1 MTEDAIQEQLR
12 LTCVELLGP
21 SGQLGSGYVV
31 AANRIGTANHVVK
44 DWAENDW
51 YDVAVGW
58 GKGCRKPAQARVLK
72 RDLTSDAAILELR
85 GVLGLTPLPVL
96 RSLPKSGRT
105 WWGFGFPA
113 VAVRDG
119 VPTGVP
125 TGGTVVDAG
134 WSNARQ
140 VNLLLL
146 RSAEASTGRATP
158 LNGYSGS
165 PVTVNGALV
174 GHLVEQFDD
183 PDDIN
188 RPALGFAKACPISV
202 IVSLLTE
209 EGSAPLFESEPTD
222 PRESSFR
229 PRDLDIA
236 AVFAWCDREAVK
248 HQIEDWVVHATRPA
262 AGLLCIVG
270 ASHCRPQLLITRVV
284 DEIQRESE
292 ASKLSVMHF
301 KERLDFRRVGE
312 FEKRMLK
319 FLYVD
324 GNAEILDATEFR
336 RGARSLVLCLY
347 VDVSRW
353 SQADAE
359 HVLGEISIWL
369 AKLAIPASKLLLVL
383 NLRYERRS
391 FIDRLFNRMRPAI
404 HRVLGEAHRKLM
416 NAPDSALARCSLGNA
431 DQALLELADYS
442 LESVRL
448 FQEIPHVRDV
458 MGSFLDED
466 FFEWFGDRRR
476 SYAEIEKYL
485 KKKHPLLQYPRGNVA

>member
-1 MTEDAIQEQLR
+1 MTEDVIQERLR
-12 LTCVELLGP
+12 QSCVELLGP
-21 SGQLGSGYVV
+21 GGELGSGYVIAV
-31 AANRIGTANHVVK
+31 DRIGTANHVVK
-44 DWAENDW
+44 DWADDDW

-58 GKGCRKPAQARVLK
+58 GREYRQPGQARVLK
-72 RDLTSDAAILELR
+72 RDVTSDAAILELR
-85 GVLGLTPLPVL
+85 GVTGLSPLPVL
-96 RSLPKSGRT
+96 RSLPKNGRP

-134 WSNARQ
+134 WSNARE
-140 VNLLLL
+140 VKLLLL

-174 GHLVEQFDD
+174 GHLVEQFND
-183 PDDIN
+183 PDDIS

-202 IVSLLTE
+202 IVALLE
-209 EGSAPLFESEPTD
+209 QEGRAPAFESDTPD
-222 PRESSFR
+222 ASESSSR

-248 HQIEDWVVHATRPA
+248 HQIEDWVIHASKPA
-262 AGLLCIVG
+262 AGLLCVVG
-270 ASHCRPQLLITRVV
+270 ASNCRHQLLISRVV
-284 DEIQRESE
+284 DEIQRDSE
-292 ASKLSVMHF
+292 VSKLGVMHF
-301 KERLDFRRVGE
+301 KERLDFGKAGE
-312 FEKRMLK
+312 LEKRMLK
-319 FLYVD
+319 FLGID
-324 GNAEILDATEFR
+324 GNAKILNAAEFR

-347 VDVSRW
+347 LDVSRW

-359 HVLGEISIWL
+359 HVLGEISSWL
-369 AKLAIPASKLLLVL
+369 AKLAIPASRLLLVL
-383 NLRYERRS
+383 NLRYERRPL
-391 FIDRLFNRMRPAI
+391 FDRIFNRERPAI
-404 HRVLGEAHRKLM
+404 HRMLGDAHRKLM
-416 NAPDSALARCSLGNA
+416 NVPGSALARCSLGDT
-431 DQALLELADYS
+431 DQPLLELADYT

-458 MGSFLDED
+458 MRSFLDED

-485 KKKHPLLQYPRGNVA
+485 KKKHPILQYPQGSAA